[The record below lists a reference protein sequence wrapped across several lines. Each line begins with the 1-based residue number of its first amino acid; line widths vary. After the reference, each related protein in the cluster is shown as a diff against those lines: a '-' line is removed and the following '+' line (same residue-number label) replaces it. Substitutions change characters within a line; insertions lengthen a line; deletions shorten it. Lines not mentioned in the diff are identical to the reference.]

1 MDFIRASYSPNPR
14 EAVELLTKAVLKG
27 LMGIREAED
36 TDLLVNNSS
45 ISGSSNSSSSSSANA
60 RKNWIPMYP
69 KMK

>member
-27 LMGIREAED
+27 LRDTREAEG
-36 TDLLVNNSS
+36 TDLFVNDRS
-45 ISGSSNSSSSSSANA
+45 ISGSSSSSSSVGA
-60 RKNWIPMYP
+60 RKNWIP

>member
-14 EAVELLTKAVLKG
+14 EAMELLTKAVLKC
-27 LMGIREAED
+27 LIDIREAEG
-36 TDLLVNNSS
+36 TNLLVNNSS
-45 ISGSSNSSSSSSANA
+45 ISGSSSSSSSSVDA